1 VTHPSPVH
9 DSVFSSVR
17 PLRDVNLIDNSHQS
31 MEQHQY
37 LSQGIRS
44 TSIPRLLHQESRR
57 KLAQIHTYTH
67 KHRYV
72 RIHRNS
78 ARQEIGYQRLQAHI
92 TSRGSSPQPRSFASP
107 ARARREHAATSL
119 RRPSRIPIPIPTP
132 RKSACSRSR
141 VSEAILEHQVQ
152 QSIAPAPT
160 LLLLCQT
167 TRPQASRSL
176 HNASAQMRSHSAH
189 KRWGIRCYTQA
200 VGLIATA

>member
-17 PLRDVNLIDNSHQS
+17 PLRDVISSITAIRAWNS
-31 MEQHQY
+31 
-37 LSQGIRS
+37 IS
-44 TSIPRLLHQESRR
+44 TSRR
-57 KLAQIHTYTH
+57 AYGQLQSLASSVKRAAASLRRYTHTHINTHTYAYIGT
-67 KHRYV
+67 
-72 RIHRNS
+72 
-78 ARQEIGYQRLQAHI
+78 ARAKEIGYQRLQAHI